1 MLRHLLGQSSPG
13 DDVDEVCATFALLV
27 DEGAV
32 DGQREAGHRL
42 PAGDITQFGIARE
55 PPDQDNPVQ
64 HDLSYASAGCDGPP
78 DGAEGTGGAAGAA
91 GSGSFPTAL
100 VVTARKTSSL
110 TAARRLISAVF
121 CGSTVRRVWTYT
133 PPPRFPMAHDLPPL
147 PPPPTASPLAP
158 LSRAPSAT

>member
-1 MLRHLLGQSSPG
+1 MLRHLLGQPAPG
-13 DDVDEVCATFALLV
+13 NDVDEICATFALLV
-27 DEGAV
+27 DERPV

-78 DGAEGTGGAAGAA
+78 DGAEGTGGAAG
-91 GSGSFPTAL
+91 SGSFPTAL

-121 CGSTVRRVWTYT
+121 FGSTVKRVWTYT
-133 PPPRFPMAHDLPPL
+133 PSRGFSMADDIRRLPQTS
-147 PPPPTASPLAP
+147 TASTFAP
-158 LSRAPSAT
+158 